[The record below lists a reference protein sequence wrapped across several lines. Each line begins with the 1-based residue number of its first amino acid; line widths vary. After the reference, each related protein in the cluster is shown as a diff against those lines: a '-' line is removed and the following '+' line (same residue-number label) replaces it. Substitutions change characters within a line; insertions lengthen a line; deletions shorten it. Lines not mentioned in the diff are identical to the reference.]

1 MVIASES
8 PSWLHTLGQI
18 AGTILVLELSIALLI
33 VAALAVGIA
42 YGVYWLRLHVM
53 PIIGQ
58 NAPRIIN
65 AMNVAEQSSDKVV
78 RGVAEF
84 YGRRQA
90 VQTGLRVL
98 LFGRGA
104 AERVREE
111 SAIQAAADLQVM
123 SADED
128 SIGPEDGFTP
138 RPSELPAREAY
149 SHADRLDLATP
160 LRPSGFAVER
170 RDSRATRD
178 RQDSHDNNNHR
189 DLTPLAGSAG

>member
-8 PSWLHTLGQI
+8 PAWLHTLGQI
-18 AGTILVLELSIALLI
+18 AGTILVVELSIALLI

-42 YGVYWLRLHVM
+42 YGIYWLRQRVM
-53 PIIGQ
+53 PILSE
-58 NAPRIIN
+58 NAPRVLN
-65 AMNVAEQSSDKVV
+65 AMNVAQQGSEKVV
-78 RGVAEF
+78 KGVAEF

-111 SAIQAAADLQVM
+111 SAIQVATDLQSM

-138 RPSELPAREAY
+138 QPGRLPARAA
-149 SHADRLDLATP
+149 SSQAGQRDAAP
-160 LRPSGFAVER
+160 PARPRGRAVER
-170 RDSRATRD
+170 RAAREPHDTHDGD
-178 RQDSHDNNNHR
+178 RH
-189 DLTPLAGSAG
+189 DLTPLANGAG

>member
-8 PSWLHTLGQI
+8 PAWLHTLGQI
-18 AGTILVLELSIALLI
+18 AGTILVVELSIALLI

-42 YGVYWLRLHVM
+42 YGMYWLRQHVI
-53 PIIGQ
+53 PIISQ
-58 NAPRIIN
+58 NTPRVLN
-65 AMNVAEQSSDKVV
+65 AMNVAQQGSDKVV
-78 RGVAEF
+78 KGVAEF

-98 LFGRGA
+98 LFGSGA

-111 SAIQAAADLQVM
+111 SAIHAAAELQVM

-128 SIGPEDGFTP
+128 SIGPEDGYTP
-138 RPSELPAREAY
+138 PPSQLPARDTY
-149 SHADRLDLATP
+149 SHAGRLDAATSS
-160 LRPSGFAVER
+160 RPRSLAVER
-170 RDSRATRD
+170 PAVRE
-178 RQDSHDNNNHR
+178 RQDTYENNHH

>member
-1 MVIASES
+1 MVIASDS

-18 AGTILVLELSIALLI
+18 AGTILVVELSIALLI

-42 YGVYWLRLHVM
+42 YGMYWLRQHVI
-53 PIIGQ
+53 PVIGQ

-78 RGVAEF
+78 QGVAEF

-111 SAIQAAADLQVM
+111 SVIHAAADLQSM
-123 SADED
+123 SADET

-138 RPSELPAREAY
+138 KPSEIPAREAY
-149 SHADRLDLATP
+149 SHADRLDQATP
-160 LRPSGFAVER
+160 ARPRRLAVER
-170 RDSRATRD
+170 RAARDS
-178 RQDSHDNNNHR
+178 QDSYDSDHR

>member
-8 PSWLHTLGQI
+8 PAWLHTLGEI
-18 AGTILVLELSIALLI
+18 AGTILVVELSIALLI

-42 YGVYWLRLHVM
+42 YGLYWLRQRAV
-53 PIIGQ
+53 PILAQ
-58 NAPRIIN
+58 YTPRVLN
-65 AMNVAEQSSDKVV
+65 AMSVAQQGSDKVAQ
-78 RGVAEF
+78 GVAEF

-111 SAIQAAADLQVM
+111 SAIQVAADLQSM

-138 RPSELPAREAY
+138 QPGQPPTRQAY
-149 SHADRLDLATP
+149 SHAGQLDAAP
-160 LRPSGFAVER
+160 PSRPRARAVER
-170 RDSRATRD
+170 RATREPYD
-178 RQDSHDNNNHR
+178 TYDGNHHDM
-189 DLTPLAGSAG
+189 TPLAGGAG